1 MTQVHKS
8 PACPGLE
15 ALKSITEK
23 VTETKPFSV
32 APAQFTFA
40 LAFVVIGLTE
50 SVFWKAS
57 GFSDSGFTTALANGG
72 NWFLIGAGLIL
83 MALFTGN
90 FKPSGLLVSAMSS
103 FYFVGLVVFVLG
115 HLYVTNS
122 TPVASDRLS
131 VYLSNTLA
139 DDSRIL
145 LAGTEKSLTEAS
157 VFLLNRANADY
168 EIYEDTVLTIN
179 PTEAVGVVDYIIPL
193 DGLEIQD
200 IGQDYLVTEFGTI
213 SDLRNLSSN

>member
-1 MTQVHKS
+1 MFHGNRIGRRK
-8 PACPGLE
+8 GL
-15 ALKSITEK
+15 
-23 VTETKPFSV
+23 FH
-32 APAQFTFA
+32 
-40 LAFVVIGLTE
+40 AFVQQLVL
-50 SVFWKAS
+50 
-57 GFSDSGFTTALANGG
+57 
-72 NWFLIGAGLIL
+72 
-83 MALFTGN
+83 
-90 FKPSGLLVSAMSS
+90 SGLVFRLWFVGRLRIDWRP
-103 FYFVGLVVFVLG
+103 FVGLVVFVLG

-145 LAGTEKSLTEAS
+145 VAGTEKSLTEAS